1 MKSSLFSRTTALVAL
16 LVAAVVL
23 LSGCNLIVKD
33 PAVDAKQVILS
44 VNGEDITK
52 EEFTRYYNNTYQQAV
67 QMQQLYQQYGMQPQP
82 INPSQVLEDTFTGT
96 IKDKVL
102 HQQAH
107 KLGLDEMTEEE
118 NADIEKQTAENF
130 QDVLDEVKEYYFENT
145 QLEGEELTAA
155 LEKKALE
162 FGFDLDTFKQSATEG
177 KLHEK
182 LHQYAGEGI
191 EVTDEELKTAFD
203 EKVQAAKEEYEG
215 NPAAYG
221 TALSSGRPVYY
232 TPAGYR
238 TVRQILVKLTEE
250 DAEAIKAL
258 DAEVAPLKNA
268 LDAAQVDIHRIEGL
282 LKAEEAPGEADQEY
296 LNSMLEDLT
305 AEESEQFKEFLK
317 KGNLDESEQQAL
329 DALKAKLTVY
339 ASLDAAKEPYESKQ
353 AELAALQDKAF
364 AAIQEK
370 TDEILA
376 KATAEGADFDALIK
390 EYNEDPGQPDTG
402 YAVHTATTTYVP
414 AFTTGAMALEKIGD
428 VSQPIR
434 TNFGYHILRYESDL
448 EEGPAALETVKDSLH
463 EELLSAKQQENYRTL
478 EEKWIA
484 EAEVKRYPERMKD

>member
-1 MKSSLFSRTTALVAL
+1 MKSSLFSRTTALAAL
-16 LVAAVVL
+16 LVAAVFL

-33 PAVDAKQVILS
+33 PAVDARQVVLTI
-44 VNGEDITK
+44 NGEDITK

-82 INPSQVLEDTFTGT
+82 INQSQVLEDTFTNT

-107 KLGLDEMTEEE
+107 KLGLEEMTEEE
-118 NADIEKQTAENF
+118 TAAIEKQAEEGF
-130 QDVLDEVKEYYFENT
+130 QNILDQVKDFYFADT
-145 QLEGEELTAA
+145 QLEGDELKTA
-155 LEKKALE
+155 LEEKALE
-162 FGFDLDTFKQSATEG
+162 LGFDLETFRQSAVEG

-182 LHQYAGEGI
+182 LHDYAGEGI
-191 EVTDEELKTAFD
+191 VVSDEELQTGFD
-203 EKVQAAKEEYEG
+203 EKVAAAKEEYEN
-215 NPAAYG
+215 NPAAFG
-221 TALSSGRPVYY
+221 SALTGGRPVYY

-238 TVRQILVKLTEE
+238 AVRQILVKLAEE
-250 DAEAIKAL
+250 DTHAITEKEGELSPLKSAL
-258 DAEVAPLKNA
+258 DSARVEINRL
-268 LDAAQVDIHRIEGL
+268 EGL
-282 LKAEEAPGEADQEY
+282 LKAEDALEDADQAY
-296 LNSMLEDLT
+296 LNEKLSGWADEDT
-305 AEESEQFKEFLK
+305 AAFRELLK
-317 KGNLDESEQQAL
+317 KDSLTEEEQQAL
-329 DALKAKLTVY
+329 DAFKAKLADY
-339 ASLDAAKEPYESKQ
+339 AALADAQAAHDSKQ
-353 AELAALQDKAF
+353 AELIALQDAAF
-364 AAIQEK
+364 AKIQEK
-370 TDEILA
+370 TDGILA
-376 KATAEGADFDALIK
+376 AARAEGADFEALIT
-390 EYNEDPGQPDTG
+390 EYNEDLGQPDTG
-402 YAVHTATTTYVP
+402 YAVHAATTTYVP